1 MKLHGNRACF
11 HAGLKSQTGM
21 SSFRLSC
28 ERTLSFR
35 FQCSDRSITYYRET
49 KRHLKVK
56 VGEHIIVS
64 ALIGERDSNKKNVLK
79 NHCLLSG
86 HACSFNYFINL
97 EDS

>member
-1 MKLHGNRACF
+1 MPTYVHQNVGLFSNAAEMKRHVNRTCLLTGF
-11 HAGLKSQTGM
+11 KSQTGM

-64 ALIGERDSNKKNVLK
+64 ALIGERDSNKKK
-79 NHCLLSG
+79 CP
-86 HACSFNYFINL
+86 
-97 EDS
+97 